1 MVIDSSAL
9 LAIFLAEAE
18 RDQFFKAIISA
29 ANKSVSVA
37 TVLETSMVLES
48 RKGEVAGKE
57 LDLFISSAN
66 IQIVPVNL
74 EQLRLARI
82 AFRRYGKGRHPA
94 ALNFGDCFTYALAKA
109 LDEPL
114 LSKGHD
120 FSKTDLDLY

>member
-18 RDQFFKAIISA
+18 RDQFFKTIIST

-66 IQIVPVNL
+66 IQIVPADL

-114 LSKGHD
+114 LAKGSD
-120 FSKTDLDLY
+120 FPKTDVSLL